1 MHFVIVGRDR
11 PGAADLRLNTRPSHR
26 DYIHGPH
33 ENVVL
38 VLAGPLRAPNGHT
51 MTGSLLVIEAE
62 NREAVEQFSR
72 GDPYRKVGL
81 FADVQI
87 DAWNWVT
94 GKPCEK

>member
-11 PGAADLRLNTRPSHR
+11 PRAEDLRLKTRPGHR

-33 ENVVL
+33 ENVML
-38 VLAGPLRAPNGHT
+38 VLAGPLLAADSHT
-51 MTGSLLVIEAE
+51 MTGSLLVVEAE

-72 GDPYRKVGL
+72 GDPYRKAGL

-87 DAWNWVT
+87 DAWNWVS
-94 GKPCEK
+94 GKPGEK